1 MGKEQKNFKFY
12 FILLSIFSVFM
23 LFLTVFGDPGIIEL
37 RKLIRKHEGILT
49 NVAAIRNENSKL
61 LHEVDKLK
69 TSKHYIEKLAR
80 KEFGMVKD
88 GEIVFLFQD

>member
-1 MGKEQKNFKFY
+1 MGKEPKNIKFY
-12 FILLSIFSVFM
+12 FTLLSIFSVFM
-23 LFLTVFGDPGIIEL
+23 LFLTVFGDPGILEL
-37 RKLIRKHEGILT
+37 RKLTKRHEGVLA
-49 NVAAIRNENSKL
+49 NVSAIRNENKSL
-61 LHEVDKLK
+61 LLEVDKLK